1 MLPGTI
7 VTLVHGQPVVVV
19 IFLNPGWQVIRLGQD
34 RSDIYPTF
42 IEAARAFRTGAITWE
57 K

>member
-7 VTLVHGQPVVVV
+7 ITLVHGQPVVVV
-19 IFLNPGWQVIRLGQD
+19 IFLDPGWQVIRLGQD
-34 RSDIYPTF
+34 RSTIYPSF